1 MFKDKLQV
9 EKIEKVKQIIR
20 AHNYSNYERAHQDCQ
35 ELGINVNRPA
45 LDRFADRLL
54 ITDKERKQKKLEP
67 VQPSTQLAPS
77 EKELMAS
84 SIQIQPKS
92 KKKKAVKEATP
103 ANTSKTT
110 QLSYGDMQK
119 RQSEITF
126 ELGELKIREN
136 ELLQELQALKAQNS
150 H

>member
-1 MFKDKLQV
+1 MFKGKLQI

-54 ITDKERKQKKLEP
+54 VTDKEKKQKKLDP
-67 VQPSTQLAPS
+67 VAPSLHFAPS
-77 EKELMAS
+77 EQQLDAT
-84 SIQIQPKS
+84 SIEIKPQKTTKQTG
-92 KKKKAVKEATP
+92 KKVTKAMS
-103 ANTSKTT
+103 NTSS
-110 QLSYGDMQK
+110 LSYGDMQK
-119 RQSEITF
+119 RQNEITF
-126 ELGELKIREN
+126 ELGELKIRES
-136 ELLQELQALKAQNS
+136 ELLLELQALKTQKS

>member
-67 VQPSTQLAPS
+67 VRSSTQLAPS

-92 KKKKAVKEATP
+92 QKKKAVKEATP